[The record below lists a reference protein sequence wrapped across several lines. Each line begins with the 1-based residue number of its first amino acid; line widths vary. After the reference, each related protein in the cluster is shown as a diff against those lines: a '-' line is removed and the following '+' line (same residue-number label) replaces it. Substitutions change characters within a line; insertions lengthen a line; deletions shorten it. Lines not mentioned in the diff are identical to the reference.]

1 MRWELHFKTTGVLLM
16 VQLGQFLD
24 LENNRW
30 VLYNGHKRVHAI
42 NFRSIAAPNR
52 LIANLFGPE
61 RRRHDSGMLAESEL
75 LTDLQRHSFSP
86 LGRPLCFYGD
96 PAYPLNVDLQG
107 PFKGARITPIQNEYN
122 TKMSRVRCSVEW
134 VFGDIVNYL
143 AFMDFKKNLKSR
155 LNAVEKMYLVRPAS
169 TLAFFFCLG

>member
-61 RRRHDSGMLAESEL
+61 RRRHDSDMLAESEL